1 MARECVKG
9 DYKEVIVR
17 ALDTILAERSFRT
30 KFGRAMDQI
39 IDGANV
45 GEVFKSN
52 LGELNTTVSLI
63 EMKNQTRFL
72 F

>member
-1 MARECVKG
+1 
-9 DYKEVIVR
+9 
-17 ALDTILAERSFRT
+17 
-30 KFGRAMDQI
+30 MDQI